1 VIWYVDTSGTDTG
14 APELL
19 RQTPIREPCGC
30 KIRGPE
36 AVFWP
41 RRAYTSRAGGDW
53 DLRVVLCIAG
63 LNQRRDVGSAR
74 DLLRLRMVRRISP
87 EGSTAR
93 FCGALHLSSVKSSE
107 WLIQG
112 YSQIPGAIPHPV
124 KQMAGPRV
132 SRGPILKIAS
142 FRRECNLRETQG

>member
-1 VIWYVDTSGTDTG
+1 
-14 APELL
+14 
-19 RQTPIREPCGC
+19 REPCGC

-41 RRAYTSRAGGDW
+41 RRACTSRAGGNW

-63 LNQRRDVGSAR
+63 LNQQRDVGSAR

-87 EGSTAR
+87 EGPTAR

-107 WLIQG
+107 WLIPRILANTKSNPTPCETNG
-112 YSQIPGAIPHPV
+112 WPSSFKRANSQN
-124 KQMAGPRV
+124 R
-132 SRGPILKIAS
+132 
-142 FRRECNLRETQG
+142 FF